1 MVAAV
6 AFGSG
11 VLLAQLADFLYA
23 PVDFILIQNLLGPF
37 DTATY
42 APAVQIDAEAAAG
55 RQRAGNGDPA
65 ARGEGSCAARARR
78 LRRYYVSGTLASFA
92 MLLIAAAAVWAM
104 SPMILRMWLEAMR
117 CDRHRRSCPSS

>member
-1 MVAAV
+1 MVLLL

-42 APAVQIDAEAAAG
+42 ARRCRSTRAAAG

-65 ARGEGSCAARARR
+65 ARGGGSCAARAQP

-92 MLLIAAAAVWAM
+92 MLLIAAAAVWAT
-104 SPMILRMWLEAMR
+104 PMILRMWLGRMR